1 MTPLILMAAFFP
13 SALLTLLWIA
23 GALVTVG
30 VLVSLGIWVVS
41 NPLALLRGLLSLLLL
56 PILLPIALVPYAW
69 QHKTHTALLLALF
82 GAVVLMEYYGIGS
95 YPHH

>member
-13 SALLTLLWIA
+13 
-23 GALVTVG
+23 G
-30 VLVSLGIWVVS
+30 VLVTLAWILIALVAVGWTIALGVWVLS
-41 NPLALLRGLLSLLLL
+41 HPSTLLRGLRDVALL
-56 PILLPIALVPYAW
+56 PILLPIALIPYAW